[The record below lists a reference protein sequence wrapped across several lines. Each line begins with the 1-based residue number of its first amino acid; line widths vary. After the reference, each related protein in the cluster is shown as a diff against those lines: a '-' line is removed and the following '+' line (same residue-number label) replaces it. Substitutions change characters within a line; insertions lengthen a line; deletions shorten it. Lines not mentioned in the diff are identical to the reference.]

1 MSIRPTQSWDVH
13 IEVTPGAC
21 RNQLRRVAPRM
32 LVSACRSPS
41 NLVRCS
47 SVSGCV
53 NVRKS
58 RRSALATFKT
68 GCAPLN
74 IGGDTFFGIFALE
87 QELLEFTLDR
97 QALGERHFRAGLH

>member
-41 NLVRCS
+41 NLVRGS

-58 RRSALATFKT
+58 RRSPLATFKT
-68 GCAPLN
+68 GGALLN
-74 IGGDTFFGIFALE
+74 VGGDPLFGIFALE
-87 QELLEFTLDR
+87 QELYEFRLDG
-97 QALGERHFRAGLH
+97 QALAQRNFCA

>member
-1 MSIRPTQSWDVH
+1 MSIRPTQSWDVQT
-13 IEVTPGAC
+13 EVSRGAW

-68 GCAPLN
+68 GCALLN
-74 IGGDTFFGIFALE
+74 VGGDPLFGIFALE
-87 QELLEFTLDR
+87 QELLEFTLDG
-97 QALGERHFRAGLH
+97 QAFG